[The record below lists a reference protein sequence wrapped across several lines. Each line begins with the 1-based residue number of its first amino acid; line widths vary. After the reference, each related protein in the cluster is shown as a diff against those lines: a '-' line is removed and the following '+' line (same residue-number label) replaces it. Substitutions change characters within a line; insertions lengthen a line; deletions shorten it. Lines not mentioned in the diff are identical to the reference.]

1 MANIKQIL
9 KGIIGSISRLN
20 RLAQTRFDFVGNM
33 IYFKYVELVSTSS
46 ALPLFVQVSIFY
58 ILPYLGYLFGI

>member
-20 RLAQTRFDFVGNM
+20 RLAQTRFDFNYVPNM
-33 IYFKYVELVSTSS
+33 SAPFLAQIFHESHFIVE
-46 ALPLFVQVSIFY
+46 F
-58 ILPYLGYLFGI
+58 